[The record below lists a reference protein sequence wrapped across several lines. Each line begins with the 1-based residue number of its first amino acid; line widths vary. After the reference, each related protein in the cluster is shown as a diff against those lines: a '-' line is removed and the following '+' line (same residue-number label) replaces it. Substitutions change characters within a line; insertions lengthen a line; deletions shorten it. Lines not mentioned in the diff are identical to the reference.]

1 MVGPIKRRGQGR
13 WVSGRRRLRGQASS
27 PVAEALRR
35 RVAVR
40 ARRRR
45 QAIAKLYAVI
55 ERPTG
60 SAGPVSADASTRPSF
75 RACPSTPGLATRT
88 TARRPETRP
97 GRGHRVGW
105 TFTLLAAGPCKA
117 RAGHNPHVPVVPRP
131 GFSGEL
137 PQTLRIAFFSPR
149 RPRSGA
155 SRRRG
160 RGSLEAAAT
169 MGTKPRRAERSE
181 GRTMNPRDRPLWYEG
196 RGRYRRAAGPRR
208 GRRRNDA
215 AVNSPGE
222 WARRSPRYSPFRSD
236 RGNSGERRKGGAVAA
251 WAERRSVMWKPAAAE
266 SS

>member
-1 MVGPIKRRGQGR
+1 MVGPIKRRGQGC

-60 SAGPVSADASTRPSF
+60 SAKPVSADASTRPSF
-75 RACPSTPGLATRT
+75 RACPSTPGLATTT
-88 TARRPETRP
+88 TARRLETRP
-97 GRGHRVGW
+97 GRPPRRMDVHASRGGPLQSLSRPQPTRARRAASRLFRETPSNLADRV
-105 TFTLLAAGPCKA
+105 LQPADRVLERAVAEAAGRSK
-117 RAGHNPHVPVVPRP
+117 
-131 GFSGEL
+131 
-137 PQTLRIAFFSPR
+137 PQPI
-149 RPRSGA
+149 
-155 SRRRG
+155 
-160 RGSLEAAAT
+160 

-181 GRTMNPRDRPLWYEG
+181 GRTMNPRDRLLWYAG

-208 GRRRNDA
+208 GRRLVWAHRAAAPRRRRNDA

-222 WARRSPRYSPFRSD
+222 WARRSPRYGLP
-236 RGNSGERRKGGAVAA
+236 GATAGTAGSGGRAA
-251 WAERRSVMWKPAAAE
+251 L
-266 SS
+266 

>member
-75 RACPSTPGLATRT
+75 RACPSTPGLATTT
-88 TARRPETRP
+88 TARRLETRP
-97 GRGHRVGW
+97 GRPPRRMDVHASRGGPLQSLSRPQP
-105 TFTLLAAGPCKA
+105 TRARRAAS
-117 RAGHNPHVPVVPRP
+117 RLFR
-131 GFSGEL
+131 EL
-137 PQTLRIAFFSPR
+137 PQTLRIAFFSPPTAFWSEPSQ
-149 RPRSGA
+149 RPRVARAAAYHGD
-155 SRRRG
+155 
-160 RGSLEAAAT
+160 EAAA
-169 MGTKPRRAERSE
+169 GGAIGGADDEPEGQALVVRGSWPLSSCCWSSPGRRR
-181 GRTMNPRDRPLWYEG
+181 
-196 RGRYRRAAGPRR
+196 
-208 GRRRNDA
+208 RRRNDA

-222 WARRSPRYSPFRSD
+222 WARRSPRYGPP
-236 RGNSGERRKGGAVAA
+236 GATAGTAGSGGRAA
-251 WAERRSVMWKPAAAE
+251 L
-266 SS
+266 